1 MRLILL
7 LLGSCLIVTGALAQS
22 KPEMQKMA
30 DDWAAAFNKGD
41 AAKVASFYK
50 SDATVF
56 PPGADMI
63 HGRQNIEQFWK
74 KATEGLGDG
83 RFEVTNVE
91 ALGSNAARTGVCL
104 VQNQGRQSS
113 GNPREICG
121 GLAKGRRQVGN
132 RVRYL
137 ESKQID
143 HAHSNRTPSTV
154 VDSKQLT
161 ASCWRC
167 EFVRQEA

>member
-7 LLGSCLIVTGALAQS
+7 LLGGCLIATGALAQS

-74 KATEGLGDG
+74 KATDGLGDG

-91 ALGSNAARTGVCL
+91 ALGSNAARE
-104 VQNQGRQSS
+104 QGYAWFKTK
-113 GNPREICG
+113 GDNPQEIHG
-121 GLAKGRRQVGN
+121 KYVVVWQKVDGKWEI
-132 RVRYL
+132 
-137 ESKQID
+137 ESDIWNLNK
-143 HAHSNRTPSTV
+143 
-154 VDSKQLT
+154 
-161 ASCWRC
+161 
-167 EFVRQEA
+167 